1 MPVYHPLLF
10 RTMFRVL
17 RCVCLNC
24 HKLKRDR
31 CWVRVTR
38 LRLAL
43 VDAGETSVAQKL
55 EEEIQRGGD
64 GSPSKDQEGS
74 REFDADVKQKEES
87 GLLLSSERR
96 GKTVD
101 ELNKAEYNNQNAVLL
116 QYEKRLAQSK
126 RAERLSMHDRMC
138 VYTIIAVLTTML

>member
-24 HKLKRDR
+24 HKLKGDR
-31 CWVRVTR
+31 CWVRLSR

-43 VDAGETSVAQKL
+43 VDAGETSVAREL
-55 EEEIQRGGD
+55 EEEIQRYGD
-64 GSPSKDQEGS
+64 GPPNKGQDGP
-74 REFDADVKQKEES
+74 RELDADVQQKEES
-87 GLLLSSERR
+87 GLLLSNETRE
-96 GKTVD
+96 KPVD
-101 ELNKAEYNNQNAVLL
+101 ELNKAEYKSQNAVLL

-138 VYTIIAVLTTML
+138 VYTIIAVPATV